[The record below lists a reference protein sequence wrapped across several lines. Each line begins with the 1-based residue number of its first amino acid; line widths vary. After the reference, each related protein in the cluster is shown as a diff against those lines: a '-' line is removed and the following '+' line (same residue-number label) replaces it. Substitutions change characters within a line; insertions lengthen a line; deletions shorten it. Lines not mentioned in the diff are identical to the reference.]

1 MEERKTVQMEIVAE
15 AHLQFEPG
23 VVVGAGGG
31 RALEGKAKVMLAAAA
46 PAPGDDNDQEALGRK
61 L

>member
-1 MEERKTVQMEIVAE
+1 MQLEIVAE

-23 VVVGAGGG
+23 VVVAAG
-31 RALEGKAKVMLAAAA
+31 REIALEGKAKAMLAAAA
-46 PAPGDDNDQEALGRK
+46 PAPGDDEDQEALGRK